1 MGKGKGESNKPDARR
16 TVWGKKGK
24 NLNITLTEEGWRL
37 AKERATHLGIS
48 VSEVVERWGR
58 GYDTNFNEAVPIPP
72 SLDSRASVVSS
83 MSALELYQA
92 LGEKMTAQEI
102 KSKFVDDLLEGNLT
116 EADVVEITG
125 LLDMEDTSVQRAIQI
140 VKSTKK
146 GDKKPNGV

>member
-1 MGKGKGESNKPDARR
+1 MGKKKEDGKDGRQTA
-16 TVWGKKGK
+16 WGKKSK
-24 NLNITLTEEGWRL
+24 SLTVTLSEEGWIR
-37 AKERATHLGIS
+37 AKERATALGIS
-48 VSEVVERWGR
+48 VSEVIERWSR
-58 GYDTNFNEAVPIPP
+58 NYDTNFDDSRPIPP
-72 SLDSRASVVSS
+72 ELDSRASVVKS
-83 MSALELYQA
+83 MSAIELYQA